1 MSIKNRESRNISF
14 MFSLIFHIS
23 KINVQGILN
32 IFIKFCITKYEIT
45 QKLHTTV
52 SMIHETIS

>member
-1 MSIKNRESRNISF
+1 

-45 QKLHTTV
+45 QKSHTTENTTV
-52 SMIHETIS
+52 SMVHETIS